1 MTFDAF
7 ELCSPE
13 LQQRLKPVRD
23 KFEAI
28 EEAEAEA
35 KMSGKL
41 KQEKTSPKNN
51 ENEKTK
57 EYERYDFPEGKSAFE
72 IHIDLTSKWL
82 LSFDCFKIHQ
92 ICLLNRLAVVSFT
105 SSEENIL

>member
-1 MTFDAF
+1 MTFDAY

-35 KMSGKL
+35 RMSGKL
-41 KQEKTSPKNN
+41 KIDKSKRNGNVME
-51 ENEKTK
+51 ENEETK
-57 EYERYDFPEGKSAFE
+57 EYERYDFPEGNLNLIFK
-72 IHIDLTSKWL
+72 HVMDLSL
-82 LSFDCFKIHQ
+82 LLISCK
-92 ICLLNRLAVVSFT
+92 
-105 SSEENIL
+105 